1 MKHEMTSSRI
11 TPPRV
16 AAGCA
21 GPVRGLVRVLI
32 WLGLVLPDPALSDP
46 ADEAVG
52 TPSAPP
58 SIEAPV
64 GTATRNIE
72 RYRAEIEALVRGAP
86 SFTDSRNRLALP
98 RSFPGDPLAGMAP
111 PAGEAARQNTS
122 TLMVFLT
129 LSMPDGALAGWLDQ
143 TARAGGVAVI
153 RGFHGDRLSTTL
165 KRLTA
170 LQELAPATKTH
181 GGVSIDPTAFARFG
195 VEVAPTVIV
204 SAAPLPPCATKGCA
218 GDPAPA
224 HDRIAGNITLDY
236 ALRLLAADGDQ
247 ASGVARHHL
256 TRLEA
261 TDPDNS
267 GGGGP

>member
-1 MKHEMTSSRI
+1 MGHR
-11 TPPRV
+11 P
-16 AAGCA
+16 
-21 GPVRGLVRVLI
+21 L
-32 WLGLVLPDPALSDP
+32 
-46 ADEAVG
+46 
-52 TPSAPP
+52 
-58 SIEAPV
+58 
-64 GTATRNIE
+64 
-72 RYRAEIEALVRGAP
+72 
-86 SFTDSRNRLALP
+86 TDSRSRLALP
-98 RSFPGDPLAGMAP
+98 RSLPGDPLADVAP

-170 LQELAPATKTH
+170 LQELAPATKTQ
-181 GGVSIDPTAFARFG
+181 GGVSIDPTAFARFA

-204 SAAPLPPCATKGCA
+204 SAAPLPPCATQGCA

-224 HDRIAGNITLDY
+224 HDRIAGNVTLDY
-236 ALRLLAADGDQ
+236 ALRRLAAEGD
-247 ASGVARHHL
+247 AAPATARRHL

-261 TDPDNS
+261 TGPEEDGPDDD
-267 GGGGP
+267 GGGS